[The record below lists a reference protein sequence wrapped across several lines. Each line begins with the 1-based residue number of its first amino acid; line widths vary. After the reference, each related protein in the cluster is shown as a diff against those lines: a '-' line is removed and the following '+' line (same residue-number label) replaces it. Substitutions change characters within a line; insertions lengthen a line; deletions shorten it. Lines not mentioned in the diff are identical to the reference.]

1 MYRNHN
7 TMLYDIE
14 GFHSLLEGYYYR
26 KAEKLKKYLALKQN
40 QIGQVTYPE
49 GYFLSMS
56 SYQESL

>member
-40 QIGQVTYPE
+40 WIGEVKYPE
-49 GYFLSMS
+49 GYFINMS
-56 SYQESL
+56 YYQESL